1 MDRPG
6 LADFLSRRRALLQ
19 PADVGLAPG
28 LRRRTPGLRRDEVAG
43 LAAMSTDYYTRL
55 EQARGPH
62 PSTAVLSSL
71 ARALRLS
78 DDERDH
84 LFFLAGRVPPLRPV
98 AGGHVSPGL
107 LQVLDRL
114 ADLPAFVVD
123 DLSRSLVQNAMSATV
138 SGDAMHYTGRERSF
152 FWRWFTMPEVRSHY
166 PEQDWPA
173 HSRTHVAD
181 LRATYGR
188 RRGDADVEELVANLL
203 AASPEFAELWESHE
217 VAVRRGDRKRMLHPE
232 VGLMD
237 FLCETLTG
245 VDGET
250 LVVLYPRPGT
260 DTREK
265 LDLLRVIG
273 TQDLA
278 PAEH

>member
-1 MDRPG
+1 
-6 LADFLSRRRALLQ
+6 
-19 PADVGLAPG
+19 
-28 LRRRTPGLRRDEVAG
+28 
-43 LAAMSTDYYTRL
+43 MSTDYYTRL

-62 PSTAVLSSL
+62 PSIAVLSAL

-84 LFFLAGRVPPLRPV
+84 LFLLAGRVPPLRPT
-98 AGGHVSPGL
+98 AAGHVSPGL

-114 ADLPAFVVD
+114 RDLPAFVVD
-123 DLSRSLVQNAMSATV
+123 DLSRAMVQNTLSATV
-138 SGDAMHYTGRERSF
+138 SGDAMDYTGRDRSF
-152 FWRWFTMPEVRSHY
+152 FWRWFTMPELRSRY

-188 RRGDADVEELVANLL
+188 RRGDADVEELVADLL
-203 AASPEFAELWESHE
+203 TASTEFATLWASHE
-217 VAVRRGDRKRMLHPE
+217 VAVRRSDRKRMLHPE